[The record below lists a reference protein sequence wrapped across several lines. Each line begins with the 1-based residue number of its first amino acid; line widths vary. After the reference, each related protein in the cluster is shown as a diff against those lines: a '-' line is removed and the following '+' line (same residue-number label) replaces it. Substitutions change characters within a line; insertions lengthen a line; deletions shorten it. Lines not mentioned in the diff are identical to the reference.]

1 MQHHRSTP
9 LVLGINIFC
18 AQTLRHGKINL
29 YCAALPL
36 PTNGVLEGIL
46 NLGSIKCPFTLSNL
60 IATTA
65 VLEALHQS
73 LLGLVPNLIRA
84 NALFRTGG
92 NLVQD
97 FLEPELGIYLL

>member
-1 MQHHRSTP
+1 MQHHRGTP
-9 LVLGINIFC
+9 LILGINILC

-36 PTNGVLEGIL
+36 PANGILEGIL
-46 NLGSIKCPFTLSNL
+46 YLGPIKCPFTPSNL
-60 IATTA
+60 VGTTA

-84 NALFRTGG
+84 NALFRAGG
-92 NLVQD
+92 NLVED

>member
-60 IATTA
+60 IVTTA
-65 VLEALHQS
+65 VLDALHQS
-73 LLGLVPNLIRA
+73 LLVLVPNLIST
-84 NALFRTGG
+84 NALFRTGV
-92 NLVQD
+92 NLLHV
-97 FLEPELGIYLL
+97 FLESILDISLL